1 MTIRKLSCLLLL
13 GTAAC
18 VHTSSRAPQSPK
30 IELRQLCNDA
40 STRSL
45 CTPQPPS
52 DDQLVDTN
60 LAAPPANDAFA
71 G

>member
-1 MTIRKLSCLLLL
+1 MTIRKISCLLLL
-13 GTAAC
+13 GAAAC
-18 VHTSSRAPQSPK
+18 VHQPRVLQEPK

-40 STRSL
+40 TTRSF
-45 CTPQPPS
+45 CTPAQS

-60 LAAPPANDAFA
+60 LAAPPSHDILLA

>member
-1 MTIRKLSCLLLL
+1 MTIRKLSLLLLL
-13 GTAAC
+13 GAAAC
-18 VHTSSRAPQSPK
+18 AHQSRAPQSPK

-45 CTPQPPS
+45 CTPQPAV

-60 LAAPPANDAFA
+60 LAAPPANDALA